1 MMGPYVTAALVRDHR
16 ARLLRQADAHKARR
30 LARAA
35 PIPAEPV
42 PPPSCPSPWA
52 DEHPTLVLRTSGTC
66 PPVVDA
72 EPAA

>member
-16 ARLLRQADAHKARR
+16 SRLLHQADAHRASR

-35 PIPAEPV
+35 PVPAEPAR
-42 PPPSCPSPWA
+42 PSCSSPEA
-52 DEHPTLVLRTSGTC
+52 AEHSPVVLRTSGTC